1 MVVFQALTWESRDTD
16 DEHMISIFG
25 KTEDGKSV
33 CLTTAFT
40 PYFFVKLPENI
51 NTPKIRRIYEIIDQ
65 QCKDSLVAYTVVK
78 SKDVWGFQ
86 NNQEFPFMKIS
97 FKHLQARRLVDSFLR
112 KPLDRTPE
120 LFDIFGVRNV
130 KVYESNLDPVLRLM
144 HRTGIQSTGWL
155 DTGDK
160 CIRSHL
166 ANVDMDLFS
175 NDWTTLKPVARDD
188 IAPFVVASVDIE
200 CYSKS
205 RKFPDANNT
214 DDVCF
219 QIAISLCKFGSD
231 EPYDKTCLCYKKTD
245 SNLEGCNILSYPTE
259 KEMLE
264 AFQKYLHQKDVDI
277 ITGWNIFGFDM
288 EYIYKRAQINRCH
301 YDFFNLGKLKD
312 TESELTI
319 KKLSSSALGDNLLK
333 LLPMSGRF
341 IFDLFHEIKK
351 GYKLDSYKLD
361 NVSKLYLGD
370 QKIDM
375 TPKEMFFRYEEE
387 DPVKLREVAE
397 YCIKD
402 TLLPHR
408 LMKKLCTLLNLV
420 EMAKAT
426 WVPVPFLVERGQQIK
441 VFSQLTKKA
450 RELGFM
456 VPTIRYGAIPEEP
469 YEGATVLEAQKGA
482 YYTPITALDF
492 ESLYPS
498 IMMAHNLCYSSY
510 VMDEKRYGNVPGIT
524 YETFKIAD
532 RTYKFAQDVPSL
544 LPAILLELKQFRKQA
559 KKDMAAATGF
569 MKEVYNG
576 KQLAYKISMN
586 SVYGF
591 TGAGKGILPC
601 VPIASTTT
609 SKGRAMIEETK
620 NYVEKH
626 FPGSKVRYGDSVTPD
641 TPLLI
646 RQNGEVKT
654 TRIDSLVDVYELRD
668 DGKEIAEIDAEVWT
682 ESGFTPIQQIVR
694 HKTTKNIHR
703 VLTHTGV
710 VDVTEDHS
718 LLLKNKEMIKPSEV
732 CLGTELLHGNSVEA
746 FGESDTSVT
755 PEEAKV
761 MGFFFGDGSCGH
773 YDGKYTWALNNS
785 NMKYL
790 EEMKS
795 LCPFETRVY
804 DTIESSGVYK
814 LNAVGDVK
822 SISTKYRSLFY
833 NQHKEKVVPPCILG
847 APLSVVKSF
856 WEGYYMA
863 DGDKDVHGYTR
874 MDIKGKEGSMGM
886 YIIGRRLG
894 YNVSVNTRSDKPDVF
909 RQTWTTSSQR
919 KNPIAIKKLE
929 LVGETNGYVYDLT
942 TGSHHFHVGP
952 GELVVHNTDSVMVE
966 FDVGDRKGEEAIAYS
981 WEVGERAAEE
991 CSALFKK
998 PNNLELEKVYWPY
1011 FLYSKKRYAAKLW
1024 TKGKDDKMH
1033 MDYIDVKGLQ
1043 LVRRDNTP
1051 HVREVCKEL
1060 LDVVLTSSDPGPPK
1074 ELAKERAI
1082 ELLSGDVPNEKL
1094 VLSQSLA
1101 DTYKVAGKNVSVTSS
1116 ESVNINQSHVQ
1127 VVTKMRQRKPGSE
1140 PQSGDRVP
1148 YLLTKTE
1155 NAKAKAYEKAED
1167 PKYVE
1172 EHGVPVDYHYYFLN
1186 KFLNPVCDLLDPLYE
1201 NVKEEIFGEII
1212 NQHKPPKPKREP
1224 ALSTMK
1230 KDDLIA
1236 ECKRRGLEETGTLVV
1251 LRARLKEARQGSVE
1265 DIFKNYE
1272 LKQSKDE
1279 SSREDYADS

>member
-1 MVVFQALTWESRDTD
+1 MVVFQALTWEARDGE
-16 DEHMISIFG
+16 DEHLISIFG

-33 CLTTAFT
+33 CVTTAFT
-40 PYFFVKLPENI
+40 PYFFIKLPAGI
-51 NTPKIRRIYEIIDQ
+51 DSQKVQRIYNILGDKCQ
-65 QCKDSLVAYTVVK
+65 DSLVAYSLMK

-86 NNQEFPFMKIS
+86 NNEEFAFMKIN
-97 FKHLQARRLVDSFLR
+97 FKDLQARRLVDSFLR

-120 LFDIFGVRNV
+120 LFELFGVRNV

-155 DTGDK
+155 DSGEK

-166 ANVDMDLFS
+166 ANVDIDLFC

-200 CYSKS
+200 CNSS
-205 RKFPDANNT
+205 TGKFPDA
-214 DDVCF
+214 DIIGDACF

-231 EPYDKTCLCYKKTD
+231 EPYDKTCLCYKQTD
-245 SNLEGCNILSYPTE
+245 PNLEGCDIRSYATE
-259 KEMLE
+259 REMLE
-264 AFQKYLHQKDVDI
+264 AFQKYLHAKDVDI

-301 YDFFNLGKLKD
+301 YDFYNLGKLKD
-312 TESELTI
+312 TDSELVI

-341 IFDLFHEIKK
+341 IFDLFHEVKK

-361 NVSKLYLGD
+361 SVSKLYLGD

-375 TPKEMFFRYEEE
+375 APKEMFARYKEE

-492 ESLYPS
+492 EALYPS

-510 VMDEKRYGNVPGIT
+510 VMDEKKYGNVPGIE
-524 YETFKIAD
+524 YETFNIGD
-532 RTYKFAQDVPSL
+532 RTYKFAQGVPSL

-559 KKDMAAATGF
+559 KRDMAAATGF

-609 SKGRAMIEETK
+609 SKGRSMIEETK
-620 NYVEKH
+620 NYVEAN
-626 FPGSKVRYGDSVTPD
+626 FPGAKVRYGD
-641 TPLLI
+641 
-646 RQNGEVKT
+646 
-654 TRIDSLVDVYELRD
+654 
-668 DGKEIAEIDAEVWT
+668 
-682 ESGFTPIQQIVR
+682 
-694 HKTTKNIHR
+694 
-703 VLTHTGV
+703 
-710 VDVTEDHS
+710 
-718 LLLKNKEMIKPSEV
+718 
-732 CLGTELLHGNSVEA
+732 
-746 FGESDTSVT
+746 
-755 PEEAKV
+755 
-761 MGFFFGDGSCGH
+761 
-773 YDGKYTWALNNS
+773 
-785 NMKYL
+785 
-790 EEMKS
+790 
-795 LCPFETRVY
+795 
-804 DTIESSGVYK
+804 
-814 LNAVGDVK
+814 
-822 SISTKYRSLFY
+822 
-833 NQHKEKVVPPCILG
+833 
-847 APLSVVKSF
+847 
-856 WEGYYMA
+856 
-863 DGDKDVHGYTR
+863 
-874 MDIKGKEGSMGM
+874 
-886 YIIGRRLG
+886 
-894 YNVSVNTRSDKPDVF
+894 
-909 RQTWTTSSQR
+909 
-919 KNPIAIKKLE
+919 
-929 LVGETNGYVYDLT
+929 
-942 TGSHHFHVGP
+942 
-952 GELVVHNTDSVMVE
+952 TDSVMVE

-1082 ELLSGDVPNEKL
+1082 ELLSGDVPNHKL

-1101 DTYKVAGKNVSVTSS
+1101 DSYKVGGKAVSITSP
-1116 ESVNINQSHVQ
+1116 ESININQSHVQ

-1155 NAKAKAYEKAED
+1155 DSKAKAFEKAED

-1172 EHGVPVDYHYYFLN
+1172 ENGVPVDYHYYFLN
-1186 KFLNPVCDLLDPLYE
+1186 KFLNPVCDLLDPLYD

-1212 NQHKPPKPKREP
+1212 DQHKPKKPLKLP
-1224 ALSTMK
+1224 SLSGMK
-1230 KDDLIA
+1230 KDALIS
-1236 ECKRRGLEETGTLVV
+1236 ECKRLGLEETGTLAI
-1251 LRARLKEARQGSVE
+1251 LRSRIKEARTKKEESVE
-1265 DIFKNYE
+1265 DLFKNYE
-1272 LKQSKDE
+1272 LSNDKNE
-1279 SSREDYADS
+1279 HV

>member
-1 MVVFQALTWESRDTD
+1 MVVFQALTWEARDGE
-16 DEHMISIFG
+16 DEHLISIFG

-33 CLTTAFT
+33 CVTTAFT
-40 PYFFVKLPENI
+40 PYFFIKLPGGMDSQ
-51 NTPKIRRIYEIIDQ
+51 KVQRIYDILSN
-65 QCKDSLVAYTVVK
+65 QCKDSLVAYSLMK

-86 NNQEFPFMKIS
+86 NNEEFAYMKIN
-97 FKHLQARRLVDSFLR
+97 FKDLQARRLVDSFLR
-112 KPLDRTPE
+112 RPLDRSPE
-120 LFDIFGVRNV
+120 LYELFGVRNV

-155 DTGDK
+155 DSGER
-160 CIRSHL
+160 CVRSHI
-166 ANVDMDLFS
+166 ANVDTDLFC

-200 CYSKS
+200 CNSS
-205 RKFPDANNT
+205 TGKFPDANIPG
-214 DDVCF
+214 DACF

-231 EPYDKTCLCYKKTD
+231 EPYDKTCLCYKQTD
-245 SNLEGCNILSYPTE
+245 SNLEGCDIRSYSTE

-264 AFQKYLHQKDVDI
+264 AFQKYLHSKDIDI

-288 EYIYKRAQINRCH
+288 EYIYKRAQINKCN
-301 YDFFNLGKLKD
+301 YDFYNLGKLKD
-312 TESELTI
+312 TDSELVI

-341 IFDLFHEIKK
+341 IFDLFHEVKK

-361 NVSKLYLGD
+361 SVSKLYLGD

-375 TPKEMFFRYEEE
+375 APKEMFARYKEE

-456 VPTIRYGAIPEEP
+456 VPTIRYGSLPEEP

-492 ESLYPS
+492 EALYPS

-510 VMDEKRYGNVPGIT
+510 VMDERKYGNIPGIE
-524 YETFKIAD
+524 YETFKIGD

-559 KKDMAAATGF
+559 KRDMAAATGF

-609 SKGRAMIEETK
+609 SKGRSMIEETK
-620 NYVEKH
+620 NYVEKN
-626 FPGSKVRYGDSVTPD
+626 FPGAYVRYGD
-641 TPLLI
+641 
-646 RQNGEVKT
+646 
-654 TRIDSLVDVYELRD
+654 
-668 DGKEIAEIDAEVWT
+668 
-682 ESGFTPIQQIVR
+682 
-694 HKTTKNIHR
+694 
-703 VLTHTGV
+703 
-710 VDVTEDHS
+710 
-718 LLLKNKEMIKPSEV
+718 
-732 CLGTELLHGNSVEA
+732 
-746 FGESDTSVT
+746 
-755 PEEAKV
+755 
-761 MGFFFGDGSCGH
+761 
-773 YDGKYTWALNNS
+773 
-785 NMKYL
+785 
-790 EEMKS
+790 
-795 LCPFETRVY
+795 
-804 DTIESSGVYK
+804 
-814 LNAVGDVK
+814 
-822 SISTKYRSLFY
+822 
-833 NQHKEKVVPPCILG
+833 
-847 APLSVVKSF
+847 
-856 WEGYYMA
+856 
-863 DGDKDVHGYTR
+863 
-874 MDIKGKEGSMGM
+874 
-886 YIIGRRLG
+886 
-894 YNVSVNTRSDKPDVF
+894 
-909 RQTWTTSSQR
+909 
-919 KNPIAIKKLE
+919 
-929 LVGETNGYVYDLT
+929 
-942 TGSHHFHVGP
+942 
-952 GELVVHNTDSVMVE
+952 TDSVMVE

-998 PNNLELEKVYWPY
+998 PNNLELEKVYCPY

-1024 TKGKDDKMH
+1024 TKGKDDNMH

-1051 HVREVCKEL
+1051 HVREVSKEL
-1060 LDVVLTSSDPGPPK
+1060 LDVILTSSDPGPPK

-1082 ELLSGDVPNEKL
+1082 ELLSGDVPNQKL
-1094 VLSQSLA
+1094 ILSQGLS
-1101 DTYKVAGKNVSVTSS
+1101 DSYKVGGKSVSVTSS

-1148 YLLTKTE
+1148 YLLTKTGDP
-1155 NAKAKAYEKAED
+1155 KAKAFEKSED

-1172 EHGVPVDYHYYFLN
+1172 EHNIPVDYHYYFLN

-1212 NQHKPPKPKREP
+1212 NQHKPVKPPKLPS
-1224 ALSTMK
+1224 LSGMK
-1230 KDDLIA
+1230 KEQLVA
-1236 ECKRRGLEETGTLVV
+1236 ECKHLGLEDTGTLAI
-1251 LRARLKEARQGSVE
+1251 LRARLKEARTKEDSVE
-1265 DIFKNYE
+1265 DLFKNYNPVE
-1272 LKQSKDE
+1272 VRNE
-1279 SSREDYADS
+1279 SV

>member
-16 DEHMISIFG
+16 DEHLISIFG
-25 KTEDGKSV
+25 KTEEGKSV

-40 PYFFVKLPENI
+40 PYFFIKLPEKI
-51 NTPKIRRIYEIIDQ
+51 DAGKIRRIYNILDEK
-65 QCKDSLVAYTVVK
+65 CKDSLVAYSVMK

-86 NNQEFPFMKIS
+86 NNEEFVFMKVN

-120 LFDIFGVRNV
+120 LFNIFGVRNV

-166 ANVDMDLFS
+166 ARVDLDLFC

-200 CYSKS
+200 CNSS
-205 RKFPDANNT
+205 TGKFPDA
-214 DDVCF
+214 DVTGDACF

-245 SNLEGCNILSYPTE
+245 PNLEGSTILSYPTE
-259 KEMLE
+259 REMLE
-264 AFQKYLHQKDVDI
+264 AFQKYLHTKDVDI

-288 EYIYKRAQINRCH
+288 EYIYKRAQVNRCH
-301 YDFFNLGKLKD
+301 YEFFNLGKLRD
-312 TESELTI
+312 TKSELVI

-333 LLPMSGRF
+333 LLPMPGRF
-341 IFDLFHEIKK
+341 IFDMFHEVKK

-375 TPKEMFFRYEEE
+375 APKEMFARYREE

-408 LMKKLCTLLNLV
+408 LMKKLCTLLNMV

-426 WVPVPFLVERGQQIK
+426 WVPANFLVERGQQIK

-492 ESLYPS
+492 EALYPS

-510 VMDEKRYGNVPGIT
+510 VMDEKRYGSVPGIT
-524 YETFKIAD
+524 YETFNIGY

-544 LPAILLELKQFRKQA
+544 LPAILAELKQFRKQA
-559 KKDMAAATGF
+559 KRDMAAATGF

-576 KQLAYKISMN
+576 KQLAYKVSMN

-609 SKGRAMIEETK
+609 SKGRSMIEETK
-620 NYVEKH
+620 NYVEKN
-626 FPGSKVRYGDSVTPD
+626 FPGAKVRYGD
-641 TPLLI
+641 
-646 RQNGEVKT
+646 
-654 TRIDSLVDVYELRD
+654 
-668 DGKEIAEIDAEVWT
+668 
-682 ESGFTPIQQIVR
+682 
-694 HKTTKNIHR
+694 
-703 VLTHTGV
+703 
-710 VDVTEDHS
+710 
-718 LLLKNKEMIKPSEV
+718 
-732 CLGTELLHGNSVEA
+732 
-746 FGESDTSVT
+746 
-755 PEEAKV
+755 
-761 MGFFFGDGSCGH
+761 
-773 YDGKYTWALNNS
+773 
-785 NMKYL
+785 
-790 EEMKS
+790 
-795 LCPFETRVY
+795 
-804 DTIESSGVYK
+804 
-814 LNAVGDVK
+814 
-822 SISTKYRSLFY
+822 
-833 NQHKEKVVPPCILG
+833 
-847 APLSVVKSF
+847 
-856 WEGYYMA
+856 
-863 DGDKDVHGYTR
+863 
-874 MDIKGKEGSMGM
+874 
-886 YIIGRRLG
+886 
-894 YNVSVNTRSDKPDVF
+894 
-909 RQTWTTSSQR
+909 
-919 KNPIAIKKLE
+919 
-929 LVGETNGYVYDLT
+929 
-942 TGSHHFHVGP
+942 
-952 GELVVHNTDSVMVE
+952 TDSVMVE

-1024 TKGKDDKMH
+1024 TKGKDGKMH
-1033 MDYIDVKGLQ
+1033 MDYIDIKGLQ
-1043 LVRRDNTP
+1043 VVRRDNTP

-1060 LDVVLTSSDPGPPK
+1060 LDVILTSSDPGPPK

-1082 ELLSGDVPNEKL
+1082 ELLSGDVPNDKL
-1094 VLSQSLA
+1094 ILSQGLS
-1101 DTYKVAGKNVSVTSS
+1101 DTYKVGGKNVSVTSAD
-1116 ESVNINQSHVQ
+1116 SVNINQSHVQ

-1148 YLLTKTE
+1148 YLLTKTQDP
-1155 NAKAKAYEKAED
+1155 KAKAYEKAED

-1212 NQHKPPKPKREP
+1212 NRHKPPKPPKLP

-1236 ECKRRGLEETGTLVV
+1236 ECQRLGLEETGTLAI
-1251 LRARLKEARQGSVE
+1251 LRARLKDARHGSVE
-1265 DIFKNYE
+1265 DLFKNYE
-1272 LKQSKDE
+1272 LTQSKDE
-1279 SSREDYADS
+1279 SS

>member
-1 MVVFQALTWESRDTD
+1 MVVFQALTWEARDTD
-16 DEHMISIFG
+16 EEHLISIFG
-25 KTEDGKSV
+25 KTAEGKSV
-33 CLTTAFT
+33 CLTTSFT
-40 PYFFVKLPENI
+40 PYFFIKLPG
-51 NTPKIRRIYEIIDQ
+51 KIDNQKVQRIYDILDG
-65 QCKDSLVAYTVVK
+65 QCKDSLVAYSLMK

-86 NNQEFPFMKIS
+86 NNEEFPFMKLN
-97 FKHLQARRLVDSFLR
+97 FKNLQARRYVDSILR
-112 KPLDRTPE
+112 RPLDRLPE
-120 LFDIFGVRNV
+120 LYDIFGVRNV

-155 DTGDK
+155 ETGDK
-160 CIRSHL
+160 CTRSHL
-166 ANVDMDLFS
+166 AKVDIDLFC

-200 CYSKS
+200 CNSS
-205 RKFPDANNT
+205 TGKFPDANISG
-214 DDVCF
+214 DACF

-245 SNLEGCNILSYPTE
+245 SNLEGSTILSYNTE
-259 KEMLE
+259 REMLE
-264 AFQKYLHQKDVDI
+264 AFHKYLHKNDVDV

-301 YDFFNLGKLKD
+301 PDFFNLGKLKD
-312 TESELTI
+312 TDSELVI

-333 LLPMSGRF
+333 LLPMPGRF
-341 IFDLFHEIKK
+341 IFDMFHEIKK

-375 TPKEMFFRYEEE
+375 APKEMFARFVEE

-426 WVPVPFLVERGQQIK
+426 WVPAGFLVERGQQIK

-492 ESLYPS
+492 EALYPS

-510 VMDEKRYGNVPGIT
+510 VMDEKKYGNVPGIE
-524 YETFKIAD
+524 YETFNIGD
-532 RTYKFAQDVPSL
+532 RTYKFAQGVPSL

-559 KKDMAAATGF
+559 KRDMAAATGF

-576 KQLAYKISMN
+576 KQLAYKVSMN

-609 SKGRAMIEETK
+609 SKGRSMIEETK
-620 NYVEKH
+620 NYVEKN
-626 FPGSKVRYGDSVTPD
+626 FPGAKVRYGD
-641 TPLLI
+641 
-646 RQNGEVKT
+646 
-654 TRIDSLVDVYELRD
+654 
-668 DGKEIAEIDAEVWT
+668 
-682 ESGFTPIQQIVR
+682 
-694 HKTTKNIHR
+694 
-703 VLTHTGV
+703 
-710 VDVTEDHS
+710 
-718 LLLKNKEMIKPSEV
+718 
-732 CLGTELLHGNSVEA
+732 
-746 FGESDTSVT
+746 
-755 PEEAKV
+755 
-761 MGFFFGDGSCGH
+761 
-773 YDGKYTWALNNS
+773 
-785 NMKYL
+785 
-790 EEMKS
+790 
-795 LCPFETRVY
+795 
-804 DTIESSGVYK
+804 
-814 LNAVGDVK
+814 
-822 SISTKYRSLFY
+822 
-833 NQHKEKVVPPCILG
+833 
-847 APLSVVKSF
+847 
-856 WEGYYMA
+856 
-863 DGDKDVHGYTR
+863 
-874 MDIKGKEGSMGM
+874 
-886 YIIGRRLG
+886 
-894 YNVSVNTRSDKPDVF
+894 
-909 RQTWTTSSQR
+909 
-919 KNPIAIKKLE
+919 
-929 LVGETNGYVYDLT
+929 
-942 TGSHHFHVGP
+942 
-952 GELVVHNTDSVMVE
+952 TDSVMVE

-1024 TKGKDDKMH
+1024 TQGKDGKMH
-1033 MDYIDVKGLQ
+1033 MDYIDIKGLQ
-1043 LVRRDNTP
+1043 VVRRDNTP

-1060 LDVVLTSSDPGPPK
+1060 LDVVLTSNDPGPPK

-1082 ELLSGDVPNEKL
+1082 ELLSGDVPNNKL
-1094 VLSQSLA
+1094 ILSQSLA
-1101 DTYKVAGKNVSVTSS
+1101 DTYKVNGASVSITSP

-1127 VVTKMRQRKPGSE
+1127 VVTKMRERKPGSE

-1155 NAKAKAYEKAED
+1155 NPKAKAFQKAED

-1172 EHGVPVDYHYYFLN
+1172 ENGVPVDYHYYFMN

-1212 NQHKPPKPKREP
+1212 NQHKPVKPPKLPS
-1224 ALSTMK
+1224 LSGMK
-1230 KDDLIA
+1230 KDELVA
-1236 ECKRRGLEETGTLVV
+1236 ECRRLGLEDSGTAVI
-1251 LRARLKEARQGSVE
+1251 LRTRIKESRMKKEESVE
-1265 DIFKNYE
+1265 DLFKNYE
-1272 LKQSKDE
+1272 PTINKNE
-1279 SSREDYADS
+1279 SD

>member
-1 MVVFQALTWESRDTD
+1 MVAFQALTWESRDTD

-25 KTEDGKSV
+25 KTEEGKSV

-40 PYFFVKLPENI
+40 PYFFIKLPPNI
-51 NTPKIRRIYEIIDQ
+51 DTAKIQRIYNILDE
-65 QCKDSLVAYTVVK
+65 QCKDSLVGYSVTK

-86 NNQEFPFMKIS
+86 NNEEFPFMKIN
-97 FKHLQARRLVDSFLR
+97 FKNLQARRLTDSFLR
-112 KPLDRTPE
+112 RPLDRTPE
-120 LFDIFGVRNV
+120 LFNIFGVRNV

-155 DTGDK
+155 ETGDK

-166 ANVDMDLFS
+166 ANVDMDLFC

-188 IAPFVVASVDIE
+188 VAPFVVASVDIE
-200 CYSKS
+200 CNSS
-205 RKFPDANNT
+205 TGKFPDANIPR
-214 DDVCF
+214 DACF

-231 EPYDKTCLCYKKTD
+231 EPYDKTCLCYKQTD
-245 SNLEGCNILSYPTE
+245 PNLEGSNILSFSTE

-264 AFQKYLHQKDVDI
+264 AFHKYLHKKDVDI

-288 EYIYKRAQINRCH
+288 EYIYKRAQINGCH
-301 YDFFNLGKLKD
+301 YSFFNLGKLKD
-312 TESELTI
+312 TESELVI

-341 IFDLFHEIKK
+341 IFDMFHEIKK

-375 TPKEMFFRYEEE
+375 APKEMFARYREE

-402 TLLPHR
+402 TLLPHK

-426 WVPVPFLVERGQQIK
+426 WVPANFLVERGQQIK

-469 YEGATVLEAQKGA
+469 YEGATVLDAQKGA

-492 ESLYPS
+492 EALYPS

-510 VMDEKRYGNVPGIT
+510 VMDEKKYGNVPGIT
-524 YETFKIAD
+524 YETFHVAD

-559 KKDMAAATGF
+559 KRDMANATGF

-609 SKGRAMIEETK
+609 CKGRSMIEETK
-620 NYVEKH
+620 NYVEAN
-626 FPGSKVRYGDSVTPD
+626 FPGAKVRYGD
-641 TPLLI
+641 
-646 RQNGEVKT
+646 
-654 TRIDSLVDVYELRD
+654 
-668 DGKEIAEIDAEVWT
+668 
-682 ESGFTPIQQIVR
+682 
-694 HKTTKNIHR
+694 
-703 VLTHTGV
+703 
-710 VDVTEDHS
+710 
-718 LLLKNKEMIKPSEV
+718 
-732 CLGTELLHGNSVEA
+732 
-746 FGESDTSVT
+746 
-755 PEEAKV
+755 
-761 MGFFFGDGSCGH
+761 
-773 YDGKYTWALNNS
+773 
-785 NMKYL
+785 
-790 EEMKS
+790 
-795 LCPFETRVY
+795 
-804 DTIESSGVYK
+804 
-814 LNAVGDVK
+814 
-822 SISTKYRSLFY
+822 
-833 NQHKEKVVPPCILG
+833 
-847 APLSVVKSF
+847 
-856 WEGYYMA
+856 
-863 DGDKDVHGYTR
+863 
-874 MDIKGKEGSMGM
+874 
-886 YIIGRRLG
+886 
-894 YNVSVNTRSDKPDVF
+894 
-909 RQTWTTSSQR
+909 
-919 KNPIAIKKLE
+919 
-929 LVGETNGYVYDLT
+929 
-942 TGSHHFHVGP
+942 
-952 GELVVHNTDSVMVE
+952 TDSVMVE
-966 FDVGDRKGEEAIAYS
+966 FDVGDRKGEDAVAYS

-1033 MDYIDVKGLQ
+1033 MDYIDIKGLQ
-1043 LVRRDNTP
+1043 VVRRDNTP

-1074 ELAKERAI
+1074 DLAKERAI
-1082 ELLSGDVPNEKL
+1082 ELLSGDVPNDKL
-1094 VLSQSLA
+1094 ILSQGLS
-1101 DTYKVAGKNVSVTSS
+1101 DTYKVGGKNVSVTSP
-1116 ESVNINQSHVQ
+1116 ESININQSHVQ
-1127 VVTKMRQRKPGSE
+1127 VVTKMRERKPGSE

-1155 NAKAKAYEKAED
+1155 DPKAKAYEKAED

-1172 EHGVPVDYHYYFLN
+1172 EHGIPVDYHYYFLN
-1186 KFLNPVCDLLDPLYE
+1186 KFLNPICDLLDPLYE
-1201 NVKEEIFGEII
+1201 NVKDEIFGEII
-1212 NQHKPPKPKREP
+1212 NQHKPVKPPKLPS
-1224 ALSTMK
+1224 LSGMK
-1230 KDDLIA
+1230 KDELIA
-1236 ECKRRGLEETGTLVV
+1236 ECKRLGLEEVGTLPI
-1251 LRARLKEARQGSVE
+1251 LRGRLKDARMKKEESVE
-1265 DIFKNYE
+1265 DLFKNYE
-1272 LKQSKDE
+1272 LTQSKNE
-1279 SSREDYADS
+1279 PQ

>member
-1 MVVFQALTWESRDTD
+1 MVVFQALTWEARDGE
-16 DEHMISIFG
+16 DEHLISIFG
-25 KTEDGKSV
+25 KTGDGKSV

-40 PYFFVKLPENI
+40 PYFFIKLPTGI
-51 NTPKIRRIYEIIDQ
+51 DSQKVQRIYNILGDK
-65 QCKDSLVAYTVVK
+65 CKDSLVAYSLMK

-86 NNQEFPFMKIS
+86 NNEEFAFMKIN
-97 FKHLQARRLVDSFLR
+97 FKDLQARRLVDSFLR
-112 KPLDRTPE
+112 RPLDRTPE
-120 LFDIFGVRNV
+120 LFELFGVRNV

-155 DTGDK
+155 DSGEK
-160 CIRSHL
+160 CVRSNL
-166 ANVDMDLFS
+166 ANVDIDLFC

-200 CYSKS
+200 CNSS
-205 RKFPDANNT
+205 TGKFPDANIPG
-214 DDVCF
+214 DACF

-231 EPYDKTCLCYKKTD
+231 EPYDKTCLCYKQTD
-245 SNLEGCNILSYPTE
+245 PNLEGCDIRSYATE
-259 KEMLE
+259 REMLE
-264 AFQKYLHQKDVDI
+264 AFQKYLHKKDVDI

-301 YDFFNLGKLKD
+301 YDFYNLGKLKD
-312 TESELTI
+312 IDSELVI

-341 IFDLFHEIKK
+341 IFDLFHEVKK

-361 NVSKLYLGD
+361 SVSKLYLGD

-375 TPKEMFFRYEEE
+375 APKEMFARYKEG
-387 DPVKLREVAE
+387 DPVKLKEVAE

-456 VPTIRYGAIPEEP
+456 VPTIRYGALPEEP

-492 ESLYPS
+492 EALYPS

-510 VMDEKRYGNVPGIT
+510 VMDERKYGNVPGIE
-524 YETFKIAD
+524 YETFNIGD
-532 RTYKFAQDVPSL
+532 RTYKFAQGVPSL

-559 KKDMAAATGF
+559 KRDMAAASGF

-609 SKGRAMIEETK
+609 SKGRSMIEETK
-620 NYVEKH
+620 NYVEKN
-626 FPGSKVRYGDSVTPD
+626 FPGAKVRYGD
-641 TPLLI
+641 
-646 RQNGEVKT
+646 
-654 TRIDSLVDVYELRD
+654 
-668 DGKEIAEIDAEVWT
+668 
-682 ESGFTPIQQIVR
+682 
-694 HKTTKNIHR
+694 
-703 VLTHTGV
+703 
-710 VDVTEDHS
+710 
-718 LLLKNKEMIKPSEV
+718 
-732 CLGTELLHGNSVEA
+732 
-746 FGESDTSVT
+746 
-755 PEEAKV
+755 
-761 MGFFFGDGSCGH
+761 
-773 YDGKYTWALNNS
+773 
-785 NMKYL
+785 
-790 EEMKS
+790 
-795 LCPFETRVY
+795 
-804 DTIESSGVYK
+804 
-814 LNAVGDVK
+814 
-822 SISTKYRSLFY
+822 
-833 NQHKEKVVPPCILG
+833 
-847 APLSVVKSF
+847 
-856 WEGYYMA
+856 
-863 DGDKDVHGYTR
+863 
-874 MDIKGKEGSMGM
+874 
-886 YIIGRRLG
+886 
-894 YNVSVNTRSDKPDVF
+894 
-909 RQTWTTSSQR
+909 
-919 KNPIAIKKLE
+919 
-929 LVGETNGYVYDLT
+929 
-942 TGSHHFHVGP
+942 
-952 GELVVHNTDSVMVE
+952 TDSVMVE

-1024 TKGKDDKMH
+1024 TKGKDEKMH

-1051 HVREVCKEL
+1051 HVREVSKEL
-1060 LDVVLTSSDPGPPK
+1060 LDVILTSSDPGPPK

-1082 ELLSGDVPNEKL
+1082 ELLSGDVPNQKL
-1094 VLSQSLA
+1094 ILSQGLS
-1101 DTYKVAGKNVSVTSS
+1101 DSYKVGGKSVSVTSP

-1127 VVTKMRQRKPGSE
+1127 VVTKMRQRRPGSE

-1148 YLLTKTE
+1148 YLLTRTE
-1155 NAKAKAYEKAED
+1155 DPKAKAFEKAED

-1172 EHGVPVDYHYYFLN
+1172 ENGVPVDYHYYFLN

-1212 NQHKPPKPKREP
+1212 NQHKPKKPPKLPS
-1224 ALSTMK
+1224 LSGMK
-1230 KDDLIA
+1230 KDELVS
-1236 ECKRRGLEETGTLVV
+1236 ECKRLGLEDTGTASILKM
-1251 LRARLKEARQGSVE
+1251 RLKEARMKKEESIE
-1265 DIFKNYE
+1265 DIFKNYNPTD
-1272 LKQSKDE
+1272 SKDE
-1279 SSREDYADS
+1279 PV

>member
-1 MVVFQALTWESRDTD
+1 
-16 DEHMISIFG
+16 
-25 KTEDGKSV
+25 
-33 CLTTAFT
+33 
-40 PYFFVKLPENI
+40 
-51 NTPKIRRIYEIIDQ
+51 
-65 QCKDSLVAYTVVK
+65 
-78 SKDVWGFQ
+78 
-86 NNQEFPFMKIS
+86 
-97 FKHLQARRLVDSFLR
+97 
-112 KPLDRTPE
+112 
-120 LFDIFGVRNV
+120 
-130 KVYESNLDPVLRLM
+130 M

-166 ANVDMDLFS
+166 AHVDMDLFC

-188 IAPFVVASVDIE
+188 MAPFVVASVDIE
-200 CYSKS
+200 CNSS
-205 RKFPDANNT
+205 TGKFPDA
-214 DDVCF
+214 DIPGDACF

-231 EPYDKTCLCYKKTD
+231 EPYDKTCLCYKTTD
-245 SNLEGCNILSYPTE
+245 PNLEGSTIQSYETE
-259 KEMLE
+259 REMLE
-264 AFQKYLHQKDVDI
+264 AFHKYIHTKDVDI

-288 EYIYKRAQINRCH
+288 EYIYKRAQITKCN
-301 YDFFNLGKLKD
+301 YGFFNLGKLRD
-312 TESELTI
+312 TESELVI

-333 LLPMSGRF
+333 LLPMPGRF
-341 IFDLFHEIKK
+341 IFDMFHEVKK

-375 TPKEMFFRYEEE
+375 APKEMFARYREG

-426 WVPVPFLVERGQQIK
+426 WVPANFLVERGQQIK

-450 RELGFM
+450 RELGFT
-456 VPTIRYGAIPEEP
+456 VPTIRYGALPEEP

-492 ESLYPS
+492 EALYPS

-510 VMDEKRYGNVPGIT
+510 VMDEKKYGAVPGIT
-524 YETFKIAD
+524 YETFNIGD

-544 LPAILLELKQFRKQA
+544 LPAILAELKQFRKQA
-559 KKDMAAATGF
+559 KRDMANATGF

-609 SKGRAMIEETK
+609 SKGRSMIEETK
-620 NYVEKH
+620 NYVEAN
-626 FPGSKVRYGDSVTPD
+626 FPGAKVRYGD
-641 TPLLI
+641 
-646 RQNGEVKT
+646 
-654 TRIDSLVDVYELRD
+654 
-668 DGKEIAEIDAEVWT
+668 
-682 ESGFTPIQQIVR
+682 
-694 HKTTKNIHR
+694 
-703 VLTHTGV
+703 
-710 VDVTEDHS
+710 
-718 LLLKNKEMIKPSEV
+718 
-732 CLGTELLHGNSVEA
+732 
-746 FGESDTSVT
+746 
-755 PEEAKV
+755 
-761 MGFFFGDGSCGH
+761 
-773 YDGKYTWALNNS
+773 
-785 NMKYL
+785 
-790 EEMKS
+790 
-795 LCPFETRVY
+795 
-804 DTIESSGVYK
+804 
-814 LNAVGDVK
+814 
-822 SISTKYRSLFY
+822 
-833 NQHKEKVVPPCILG
+833 
-847 APLSVVKSF
+847 
-856 WEGYYMA
+856 
-863 DGDKDVHGYTR
+863 
-874 MDIKGKEGSMGM
+874 
-886 YIIGRRLG
+886 
-894 YNVSVNTRSDKPDVF
+894 
-909 RQTWTTSSQR
+909 
-919 KNPIAIKKLE
+919 
-929 LVGETNGYVYDLT
+929 
-942 TGSHHFHVGP
+942 
-952 GELVVHNTDSVMVE
+952 TDSVMVE

-1033 MDYIDVKGLQ
+1033 MDYIDIKGLQ
-1043 LVRRDNTP
+1043 VVRRDNTP

-1060 LDVVLTSSDPGPPK
+1060 LDVILTSSDPGPPK

-1094 VLSQSLA
+1094 ILSQGLS
-1101 DTYKVAGKNVSVTSS
+1101 DTYKVGGKNVSVTSS

-1127 VVTKMRQRKPGSE
+1127 VVMKMRQRKPGSE

-1148 YLLTKTE
+1148 YLLTKTQDS
-1155 NAKAKAYEKAED
+1155 KAKAYEKAED

-1212 NQHKPPKPKREP
+1212 NAHKPVKPPKLPS
-1224 ALSTMK
+1224 LSGMK
-1230 KDDLIA
+1230 KDQLIA
-1236 ECKRRGLEETGTLVV
+1236 ECQRLGLEDTGTLPI
-1251 LRARLKEARQGSVE
+1251 LRARIKEAREGSVE
-1265 DIFKNYE
+1265 DLFKNYE
-1272 LKQSKDE
+1272 LTQSKDE
-1279 SSREDYADS
+1279 SS